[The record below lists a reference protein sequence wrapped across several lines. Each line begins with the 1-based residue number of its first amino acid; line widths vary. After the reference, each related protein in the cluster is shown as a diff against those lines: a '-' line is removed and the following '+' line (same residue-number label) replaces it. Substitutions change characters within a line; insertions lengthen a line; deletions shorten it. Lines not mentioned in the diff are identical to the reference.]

1 VGDTIADKAPSRW
14 KSDTEELVWYIG
26 RRCGGSY
33 SGLLKSKGDGGTSSV
48 TTVADEKAVVLVWEW
63 DSGPAPAP
71 ACEMIRWV
79 MQGGSVRERCG
90 VRRRR

>member
-1 VGDTIADKAPSRW
+1 MVVG
-14 KSDTEELVWYIG
+14 V
-26 RRCGGSY
+26 GGSY

-48 TTVADEKAVVLVWEW
+48 TTVADEKAIVLGW
-63 DSGPAPAP
+63 DSGPPPA

-79 MQGGSVRERCG
+79 MRGGSVRERCG